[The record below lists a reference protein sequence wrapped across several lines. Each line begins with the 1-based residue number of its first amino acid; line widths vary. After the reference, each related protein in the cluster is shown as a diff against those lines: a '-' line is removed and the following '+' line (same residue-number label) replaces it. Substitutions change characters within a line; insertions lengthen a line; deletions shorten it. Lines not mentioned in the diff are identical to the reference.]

1 VLLGHDDGY
10 FNFYTLSKVQYVYDV
25 IVLVGHDDGYF
36 DFYTL
41 VGAGGAP
48 LGAAAAPT
56 LFTRIFAC
64 SNQYTCTLQ

>member
-1 VLLGHDDGY
+1 
-10 FNFYTLSKVQYVYDV
+10 
-25 IVLVGHDDGYF
+25 VLVGHDDGYF